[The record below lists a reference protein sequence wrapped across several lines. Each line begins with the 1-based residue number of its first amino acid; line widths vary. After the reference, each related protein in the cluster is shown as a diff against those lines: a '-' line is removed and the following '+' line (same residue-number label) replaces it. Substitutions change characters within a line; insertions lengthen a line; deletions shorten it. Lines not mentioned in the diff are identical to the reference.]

1 MVVSCPK
8 CSSRYQLSDEKI
20 RSAGTK
26 VRCPRCQ
33 NTFKVFPENPSKAE
47 EEVEKTELSLPRH
60 DFLKK
65 QSAPKNPPPQAPAPS
80 KEDVETGIR
89 AHRPAASAPETMRS
103 SKTREP
109 SPFKRPQASTDPF
122 DQSNW
127 EDFESSDERRTTSN
141 TRSTV
146 EPKTVS
152 AQPPSD
158 DSSEDTAKASPNSSE
173 PKPFGDATFLA
184 IQKMGGAKEGR
195 KKTLVALSFGLLAV
209 SLAVFFL
216 LAPQTKAPLEVT
228 QNEAQNTVI
237 KLTRPNNWYQ
247 DNPSVL
253 QKFLSQMATLP
264 KVEQD
269 KPESKALIAEAL
281 VLNGIMTGAYDQ
293 VAQGTAIASDLITA
307 YPTLA
312 YGFYARAAYAV
323 YKDDSSG
330 LATLSSNWPKGNQ
343 MDPEY
348 LLINSLVLAKGG
360 QRSTALLM
368 AKDLIEKLPDFQRA
382 QYVALSIALDSS
394 KEAEATLGDKKI
406 ASLTKAFTKAKES
419 FQTNGSALPDLFNNI
434 DKKMLRRSSAMTA
447 SKSAETSPPA
457 PMKPEIKAEAKT
469 VKVNDKKKDDS
480 LTKSLNEKAQKQ
492 LTEKTT
498 EKKEVETTAESA
510 PAPAVQTV
518 EKPKVEPSPEKA
530 APDKAVAEKPTPKT
544 PAKTT
549 NKLPPPDSEL
559 IASNKQARKEESE
572 AGKLYQMGLT
582 QIEQG
587 RPDEAIMSFQK
598 SLRFDPDYA
607 ESYRKLGEIYMKKD
621 ERDKALRSLKIYLR
635 LRPDSSDRQVVQG
648 WISSLE

>member
-33 NTFKVFPENPSKAE
+33 NTFKVFPENQAKTE
-47 EEVEKTELSLPRH
+47 DEVEKTELSLPRH

-65 QSAPKNPPPQAPAPS
+65 QPAPKAPPPPAPAQS

-89 AHRPAASAPETMRS
+89 AHKPAASAPETMRS
-103 SKTREP
+103 SKSREP
-109 SPFKRPQASTDPF
+109 SPFKRPQQSADPF

-127 EDFESSDERRTTSN
+127 EDFDSSDERRTTSN

-146 EPKTVS
+146 GQKDVS
-152 AQPPSD
+152 AESSND
-158 DSSEDTAKASPNSSE
+158 DRLEATAKASADSSE

-195 KKTLVALSFGLLAV
+195 KKTLVAVSFGLLAV
-209 SLAVFFL
+209 SLAAFFL
-216 LAPQTKAPLEVT
+216 LAPQTRAPLEVT
-228 QNEAQNTVI
+228 REESQNVAI
-237 KLTRPNNWYQ
+237 KLNRPANWYQ
-247 DNPSVL
+247 DSPSVF
-253 QKFLSQMATLP
+253 QKFLSQMAALP
-264 KVEQD
+264 KAEQD
-269 KPESKALIAEAL
+269 KPETKALIAEAL
-281 VLNGIMTGAYDQ
+281 VLNGIVTGAYDQ

-307 YPTLA
+307 YPASA
-312 YGFYARAAYAV
+312 YGFYARAAYAI

-330 LATLSSNWPKGNQ
+330 LSTLSSNWPKSNQ

-348 LLINSLVLAKGG
+348 LLINLMVLAKSG
-360 QRSTALLM
+360 QRSTALTI
-368 AKDLIEKLPDFQRA
+368 AKELTERLPEFQRA
-382 QYVALSIALDSS
+382 QYVALSIALDSF
-394 KEAEATLGDKKI
+394 KEAESVLGDKKI
-406 ASLTKAFTKAKES
+406 GALTKAFTKAKENLQS
-419 FQTNGSALPDLFNNI
+419 NGAPLPDLFNNI
-434 DKKMLRRSSAMTA
+434 DKKMLRRTSAMTA
-447 SKSAETSPPA
+447 SKPVERSQPA
-457 PMKPEIKAEAKT
+457 QKTPEVKAEPKAP
-469 VKVNDKKKDDS
+469 KVADKKKDDS

-492 LTEKTT
+492 LTA
-498 EKKEVETTAESA
+498 KKDV
-510 PAPAVQTV
+510 
-518 EKPKVEPSPEKA
+518 EKA
-530 APDKAVAEKPTPKT
+530 AEVPPTPKEESVETPKAEPIVEKAAAEKTVAEKPTAKT
-544 PAKTT
+544 PAKTS

-559 IASNKQARKEESE
+559 VASNKQARKEESE
-572 AGKLYQMGLT
+572 AGKLFQMGLT

-587 RPDEAIMSFQK
+587 RTDEAIMSFQK